1 MTETCHEAASCLAYC
16 TFTVQLDELMS
27 WHQVAYVY
35 SGKARQ
41 CVLSK
46 EKQEKDFMVIALC
59 QLSQPVEVVSSGG
72 LLTTL
77 FMKTMSSVCLPSIFC
92 YACQPVFSMSS
103 QLSLVMYRY
112 WRACSASGSQYGR
125 PLRAVGFPCPRS
137 PSGFLLT
144 VIFGVCSWKGGFGR
158 YFCTLCLDWTKRKYF
173 HVVAVVE
180 IRQTKKRSIRAEL
193 WELWT

>member
-1 MTETCHEAASCLAYC
+1 MKLHPAWHIARSQCSWTSSCPGTRLLTC
-16 TFTVQLDELMS
+16 TVVRPGSVCSQKRS
-27 WHQVAYVY
+27 R
-35 SGKARQ
+35 K
-41 CVLSK
+41 
-46 EKQEKDFMVIALC
+46 KDFMVIALC

-144 VIFGVCSWKGGFGR
+144 VIFGVCSWKGGFG
-158 YFCTLCLDWTKRKYF
+158 K
-173 HVVAVVE
+173 
-180 IRQTKKRSIRAEL
+180 
-193 WELWT
+193 